1 MTSANS
7 AKNAKWRSFL
17 CCVMLASAFGCTHTK
32 SVTVK
37 EWTLVPL
44 RSVKGFKTPECAEV
58 NPADGTVYVSNL
70 FAVTRDA
77 VGALDANGF
86 ISTLEP
92 GGKVRAYKSIQGTPA
107 LPIHGAAGM
116 CFFKGYLYFND
127 RNGLKR
133 RRLDG
138 SEPTEVVTVPGSKSF
153 NDAGCDDKY
162 VYVTG
167 GDCIYRV
174 DADGNSNKFLE
185 LKGVN
190 GIKSC
195 SGKLFAV
202 TTNKAKSDLYELD
215 PGGKEAPKAFGLA
228 PKFAGIDGIEI
239 LPDGTFLITDCH
251 GHKVY
256 SVAPDR
262 KTVKLLAEGLEYPA
276 DLGVDF
282 TRRLVYVPQFYR
294 NTVEVYSLKAIDK

>member
-1 MTSANS
+1 M
-7 AKNAKWRSFL
+7 FL
-17 CCVMLASAFGCTHTK
+17 SVCGCGGGR
-32 SVTVK
+32 
-37 EWTLVPL
+37 EWSLEPV

-58 NPADGTVYVSNL
+58 NPVDGTVYVSNL
-70 FAVTRDA
+70 FALTRTT
-77 VGALDANGF
+77 VGALDSNGF
-86 ISTLEP
+86 ISALEP
-92 GGKVRAYKSIQGTPA
+92 GGKVREYKLIQGTRD

-138 SEPTEVVTVPGSKSF
+138 TGTTEVVSVPGSKSF

-167 GDCIYRV
+167 SDCIYRV
-174 DADGNSNKFLE
+174 DVDGKSGKFLD

-190 GIKSC
+190 GIKSWK
-195 SGKLFAV
+195 GKLFAV
-202 TTNKAKSDLYELD
+202 TTAKDKSDLYELD
-215 PGGKEAPKAFGLA
+215 PDGKEPPKAFGLA
-228 PKFAGIDGIEI
+228 PKFAGIDGIEV

-282 TRRLVYVPQFYR
+282 TRRLVYVPQFFKG
-294 NTVEVYSLKAIDK
+294 TVEIYRLKALAK